1 MGDRRMIAVQSELTS
16 TTYISDHH
24 DVFTHFFTEHINVC
38 GWQRKLSQS
47 VYEYSTLLAKHQVK
61 LVREIS
67 PEEVFSEFNSLLPD
81 SQYKHDFLEDVHLL
95 SDMMCCIFDCKSVG
109 LRLITLDHSMCPK
122 FHTDKISGRLICTYM
137 GKGTQW
143 LPNAAKDDL
152 ELLNQIKT
160 PNQMQG
166 KHEVLSAKQGDV
178 LLLKGDAWPKNEGKG
193 AIHRSPPNPLIQRRV
208 LLTLDPM

>member
-1 MGDRRMIAVQSELTS
+1 MIAVQPELNSS
-16 TTYISDHH
+16 TYMSYHH
-24 DVFTHFFTEHINVC
+24 DVFTHFFAEHINVC
-38 GWQRKLSQS
+38 RWQRELSQP
-47 VYEYSTLLAKHQVK
+47 VYEYSTLLAEHQIK

-67 PEEVFSEFNSLLPD
+67 PEEVFSVFNSLLPD

-109 LRLITLDHSMCPK
+109 LRLITLDHAMCPK

-143 LPNAAKDDL
+143 LPHIAKGGL
-152 ELLNQIKT
+152 GSLNQIKA
-160 PNQMQG
+160 PSQMEG
-166 KHEVLSAKQGDV
+166 KHEILNASEGDV
-178 LLLKGDAWPKNEGKG
+178 LLLKGDAWPKNEGRG
-193 AIHRSPPNPLIQRRV
+193 AIHRSPPDSLIKKRV